1 MLLKILFGVSLQL
14 KKAAFAASVFFV
26 IYLVLLM
33 LSLLGFIGAEYDILV
48 RWVSVISLVL
58 MGVFVG
64 MLISEK
70 KIPVK
75 TALVNLLVV
84 LVGLA
89 LVPIVLGVSATLLNA
104 TNLATETKVLV
115 AFLLSTGSGMAYFLV
130 FIFYSKRRLHDSF

>member
-1 MLLKILFGVSLQL
+1 MLLKILFGVTLKL
-14 KKAAFAASVFFV
+14 KKAAFVASVFFV

-58 MGVFVG
+58 TGIFMG

-104 TNLATETKVLV
+104 TNLATETKMLV

>member
-1 MLLKILFGVSLQL
+1 MLLKILFGVTLHF
-14 KKAAFAASVFFV
+14 KKTAFVAFVFFV
-26 IYLVLLM
+26 IYMLLLM

-58 MGVFVG
+58 MGIFVG
-64 MLISEK
+64 MLISER